1 VVPSEN
7 ILKTLKNTITL
18 SKASYKILLMGLL
31 ENHRQPQERPQETA
45 GKTAGETTEDHKKA
59 KY

>member
-1 VVPSEN
+1 
-7 ILKTLKNTITL
+7 
-18 SKASYKILLMGLL
+18 MGLP

-45 GKTAGETTEDHKKA
+45 GKTGETTEDHKKA

>member
-1 VVPSEN
+1 
-7 ILKTLKNTITL
+7 
-18 SKASYKILLMGLL
+18 MGLP